1 MFDSLTGLIPLA
13 WRPARA
19 QARFAG
25 PHDDASQA
33 DNLYRQRVRHPAT
46 ADDPTAPIRVP
57 LNWLPTPE
65 QPSSTR
71 PEASATR

>member
-19 QARFAG
+19 RTQFLGSRG
-25 PHDDASQA
+25 DALQTDELHGQCVGDPFVMS
-33 DNLYRQRVRHPAT
+33 
-46 ADDPTAPIRVP
+46 DPTAPIRVP

-65 QPSSTR
+65 QPSPTQ
-71 PEASATR
+71 PEAGASR